1 MTASTRDEEGKGTEP
16 VLYMAF
22 ELSDQWWKLGFTTD
36 LGRQPRH
43 RSVQARDLERLE
55 EVIEEARSHFGVDG
69 ARRVISCYEAGRDG
83 FWLDRWLRAQGI
95 ENHVI
100 DSSSIQVDRRARR
113 RKSDQLDVRALLRQL
128 VRYGMGDEDAWSVV
142 NVPSRES
149 EDRRQLHREIE
160 VLTNERTERTNRI
173 RSLLLT
179 HGIKMPV
186 GTDFPERLREVRL
199 WDGAPLPP
207 DLQARLRREWVRWSS
222 VVEEI
227 DALEVERERR
237 LEECSEDPVLE
248 KVRQLMMLKGVGRKS
263 AWLFVMEFF
272 GWRDFNNGKE
282 VGRLAGLAPTPYDS
296 GEAEKTPG
304 IEKAGNRRVRRMAIE
319 IAWNWIRYQP
329 KSKITRWFKRR
340 FAPAGKRARRRGIVG
355 VARKLLVAQWRFLET
370 GEIPKGAV
378 LNGA

>member
-1 MTASTRDEEGKGTEP
+1 MTASTRRMEGKATEP

-22 ELSDQWWKLGFTTD
+22 ELSNQWWKLGFTTD
-36 LGRQPRH
+36 LGCTPRY
-43 RSVQARDLERLE
+43 RSVRARDLDGLE
-55 EVIEEARSHFGVDG
+55 EVIEEARRHFGLDVG
-69 ARRVISCYEAGRDG
+69 TRVISCYEAGRDG
-83 FWLDRWLRAQGI
+83 FWLHRWLRAHGI
-95 ENHVI
+95 ENHVV

-113 RKSDQLDVRALLRQL
+113 RKSDQLDVEALLRQL
-128 VRYGMGDEDAWSVV
+128 VRYGMGDEDGWSIV

-173 RSLLLT
+173 KGLLLT
-179 HGIKMPV
+179 HGIKMPL
-186 GTDFPERLREVRL
+186 GPDFPERLREVRL

-227 DALEVERERR
+227 DALETERERR
-237 LEECSEDPVLE
+237 LAECSEDPVLE

-282 VGRLAGLAPTPYDS
+282 VGRLAGLAPTPYES
-296 GEAEKTPG
+296 GEDEKTPG

-329 KSKITRWFKRR
+329 KSTITRWFKRR

>member
-1 MTASTRDEEGKGTEP
+1 MTASTRTMKGKGTEP

-36 LGRQPRH
+36 LGRRPWH
-43 RSVQARDLERLE
+43 RNVRARDLDGLE
-55 EVIEEARSHFGVDG
+55 KMIEEARRRFGL
-69 ARRVISCYEAGRDG
+69 AAATRVVSCYEAGRDG
-83 FWLDRWLRAQGI
+83 FWLHRWLRAHGI
-95 ENHVI
+95 ENHVV

-113 RKSDQLDVRALLRQL
+113 RKSDQLDVQALLRQL

-149 EDRRQLHREIE
+149 EDRRHLHREIE

-173 RSLLLT
+173 KSLLLT
-179 HGIKMPV
+179 YGIKMPL
-186 GTDFPERLREVRL
+186 GPDFPERLREIRL

-227 DALEVERERR
+227 DALEAERERR
-237 LEECSEDPVLE
+237 LKECREDPVLE
-248 KVRQLMMLKGVGRKS
+248 KVRQLMTLKGVGRKS
-263 AWLFVMEFF
+263 AWVFVMEFF

-282 VGRLAGLAPTPYDS
+282 VGRLAGLAPSPYES
-296 GEAEKTPG
+296 GEDDQTPG
-304 IEKAGNRRVRRMAIE
+304 IEKAGNRRVRGMAIE

-329 KSKITRWFKRR
+329 NSTITRWFKRR
-340 FAPAGKRARRRGIVG
+340 FARAGKRARRCGIVG